1 MEWLLFTK
9 YSIHAF
15 SQFILSLLIAVYLV
29 MVKGKS
35 EATRALT
42 LFFIAFTGAMGFEFL
57 VFSTAR
63 PWGFYMGFIQGV
75 LLFVALGAMLLFAY
89 RFPENRHPRESR
101 WALGIAGTINVGTV
115 TSMFCVINWLPD
127 LEHFLLLSSLVMTL
141 NVLWIATVFAR
152 KTMLFSAEMRGDER
166 PNWRHFWRAR
176 GRQAKALRG
185 FCFLI
190 VVWLL
195 VSSSLTLESVG
206 SISMDLLLGV
216 MTLGILFFLFAF
228 VLLYVNSA
236 TEPTSFNVKLVGI
249 SLVAMLVTMGDL
261 GTFVA
266 WRFTTAYRE
275 DRLREVELVRRAV
288 AEGDF
293 GNVPE
298 AVLCVDAHS
307 PSDVERAG
315 EELFSRF
322 VEGRPDFYREYVGGD
337 FVRRIVEQLREDDAL
352 EPNEAKVRVTRQMN
366 RSSLIQLQQR
376 YGVGGLIPERMKFAV
391 FYFLEGERL
400 YSVIYPFDHFAR
412 YLHPH
417 VRGLILFIGGTA
429 LFILAFFPLFFRSG
443 LVRPLQNLLR
453 GMERVDDGD
462 LEVEVEVHVADEI
475 GYLTR
480 SFNDMVRS
488 IREGKRQLSRYAEE
502 LAESNEKLAE
512 YSRTL
517 EQRVEERTRDLQ
529 EKNEELEETLR
540 TLRDMQNQL
549 LLQEKMASL
558 GGLVAGVAHE
568 INNPIGAVNGA
579 ADVVV
584 RCVGRIET
592 EVEEGTSIE
601 MLRESRRFRQALG
614 LLRQNSEVTLEAGG
628 RVARIVD
635 SLKNFA
641 QLDGAEF
648 QLTDVHE
655 GIESALT
662 LLQHQIG
669 ERIEVVRDFGEV
681 GLLFC
686 SPGQLNQVFMSVIKN
701 AVQAIDGEGRVDIRT
716 RQEEG
721 QVRIDIRDTGKGIG
735 AERLRR
741 IFDVDFNRGS
751 GRVRMGTGLSL
762 AYRIAQE
769 HGGGIEIDSEPG
781 RGTEVRIALPL
792 RRSGKG

>member
-1 MEWLLFTK
+1 MDSMEWLLFTK

-15 SQFILSLLIAVYLV
+15 SQFILSLIIAVYLATV
-29 MVKGKS
+29 REKS
-35 EATRALT
+35 RATRALT
-42 LFFIAFTGAMGFEFL
+42 LFFVAFTGAMGFEFL

-89 RFPENRHPRESR
+89 RFPENRHPQESR
-101 WALGIAGTINVGTV
+101 WALGIVGMINTGTV
-115 TSMFCVINWLPD
+115 TSMFCVTYWLPG

-141 NVLWIATVFAR
+141 NVLWIAAVFAR
-152 KTMLFSAEMRGDER
+152 KTMLFSAEAQADDR
-166 PNWRHFWRAR
+166 PAWRHFWRAR

-275 DRLREVELVRRAV
+275 ERLREAELVRRAV
-288 AEGDF
+288 VEDDF
-293 GNVPE
+293 GSIPE

-307 PSDVERAG
+307 LRDVERAG
-315 EELFSRF
+315 EELFTRF
-322 VEGRPDFYREYVGGD
+322 AEVRPDFYREYVGGD
-337 FVRRIVEQLREDDAL
+337 FARRVVEQLRGEGEL
-352 EPNEAKVRVTRQMN
+352 EPNEAKVRATRQMN

-376 YGVGGLIPERMKFAV
+376 YGVGGLVPERLKFAV
-391 FYFLEGERL
+391 YYFIEGERL
-400 YSVIYPFDHFAR
+400 YAVIYPFDHFAR

-417 VRGLILFIGGTA
+417 VRGLIVFIGGTA

-443 LVRPLQNLLR
+443 LVRPLQNLLG

-488 IREGKRQLSRYAEE
+488 IREGKRQLSQYAEE
-502 LAESNEKLAE
+502 LAENN
-512 YSRTL
+512 RTL

-540 TLRDMQNQL
+540 TLREMQNQL

-579 ADVVV
+579 ADVAV

-601 MLRESRRFRQALG
+601 RLRESRRFRQALG

-641 QLDGAEF
+641 QLDEAEF
-648 QLTDVHE
+648 QMTDVHE

-662 LLQHQIG
+662 LLQHQVG
-669 ERIEVVRDFGEV
+669 EGIEVVRDLGEV
-681 GLLFC
+681 ELLYC
-686 SPGQLNQVFMSVIKN
+686 SPGQLNQVFMNVIKN
-701 AVQAIDGEGRVDIRT
+701 AAQAIDGEGRIDIRT

-721 QVRIDIRDTGKGIG
+721 EVRIDIRDTGKGIDP
-735 AERLRR
+735 ERLRR

-769 HGGGIEIDSEPG
+769 HGGRIEIDSEPG
-781 RGTEVRIALPL
+781 RGTEVRIALPV
-792 RRSGKG
+792 RRSGEG

>member
-15 SQFILSLLIAVYLV
+15 SQFILSLIIAVYLV
-29 MVKGKS
+29 TVREKS
-35 EATRALT
+35 RATRALM
-42 LFFIAFTGAMGFEFL
+42 LFFIAFAGAMGFEFL

-63 PWGFYMGFIQGV
+63 SWGFYMGFIQAV
-75 LLFVALGAMLLFAY
+75 LLFFALGMMLLFAY

-101 WALGIAGTINVGTV
+101 WALGIVGVINAGTVIST
-115 TSMFCVINWLPD
+115 FCLVFWLPG

-141 NVLWIATVFAR
+141 NVLWIAAVFAR
-152 KTMLFSAEMRGDER
+152 KTMLFSAEEGDEK
-166 PNWRHFWRAR
+166 PSWRHFWRAR
-176 GRQAKALRG
+176 GRQGRALRG

-195 VSSSLTLESVG
+195 VSSSLALESVG

-275 DRLREVELVRRAV
+275 ERLREVELVRQAV

-307 PSDVERAG
+307 LRDVGRAG

-322 VEGRPDFYREYVGGD
+322 AEVRPDFYREYVGGD
-337 FVRRIVEQLREDDAL
+337 FARRVVVQLREDGEL

-376 YGVGGLIPERMKFAV
+376 YGVGGLVPERLKFAV
-391 FYFLEGERL
+391 FYFVEGEQL

-453 GMERVDDGD
+453 GMERVDEGD

-475 GYLTR
+475 GYLTG

-488 IREGKRQLSRYAEE
+488 IREGKSQLSQYAEE

-540 TLRDMQNQL
+540 TLRETQNQL

-579 ADVVV
+579 ADVAV

-601 MLRESRRFRQALG
+601 SLRESRRFRQALG

-641 QLDGAEF
+641 QLDEAEF
-648 QLTDVHE
+648 QLADVHE
-655 GIESALT
+655 GVESALT

-669 ERIEVVRDFGEV
+669 EGIEVVRDFGEV
-681 GLLFC
+681 GLLYC
-686 SPGQLNQVFMSVIKN
+686 SPGQLNQVFMNVIKN
-701 AVQAIDGEGRVDIRT
+701 AVQAIDGEGRIDIRT
-716 RQEEG
+716 RQEGG
-721 QVRIDIRDTGKGIG
+721 QVRIDILDTGKGIPP
-735 AERLRR
+735 ERLRR
-741 IFDVDFNRGS
+741 IFDFDFNRGS

-792 RRSGKG
+792 RRGREG